1 MTEKENTFCQRSSL
15 ILDDLERGDIDAH
28 EAEWKL
34 MDLGWC
40 SEAIANTL
48 EGRGSLEK
56 SAAKNADDDG

>member
-15 ILDDLERGDIDAH
+15 ILDDLERGDIDPH

-40 SEAIANTL
+40 SAAISNALSDREKT
-48 EGRGSLEK
+48 EGPG
-56 SAAKNADDDG
+56 D

>member
-1 MTEKENTFCQRSSL
+1 M

-40 SEAIANTL
+40 SAAISNVL
-48 EGRGSLEK
+48 SDRESEEGPG
-56 SAAKNADDDG
+56 D

>member
-1 MTEKENTFCQRSSL
+1 MTEREHAFCQRSSL

-40 SEAIANTL
+40 SAAISNVL
-48 EGRGSLEK
+48 SDRESEEGPG
-56 SAAKNADDDG
+56 D